1 MLLTLERIDAY
12 LLARLQ
18 RSLNV
23 LLLDTLYAQIAEDG
37 THCLATDLQCAD
49 ALLAALLANQ
59 IVGMWTARKIILFNV
74 FVLFII
80 LFFLLSPIWRIL
92 GDTGN
97 DDNSASLVAH
107 NLDGRIGF
115 VFGRRVDAGYGTGR
129 ATLAFIA
136 KT

>member
-1 MLLTLERIDAY
+1 MYSLLKGSTRISSRAFSAPSMSFF
-12 LLARLQ
+12 L
-18 RSLNV
+18 
-23 LLLDTLYAQIAEDG
+23 
-37 THCLATDLQCAD
+37 THCMPR
-49 ALLAALLANQ
+49 LLK
-59 IVGMWTARKIILFNV
+59 TARIVSLLISSVQTPFLQPSLPTRLWGCGLQGKSYYLMY
-74 FVLFII
+74 LYYL